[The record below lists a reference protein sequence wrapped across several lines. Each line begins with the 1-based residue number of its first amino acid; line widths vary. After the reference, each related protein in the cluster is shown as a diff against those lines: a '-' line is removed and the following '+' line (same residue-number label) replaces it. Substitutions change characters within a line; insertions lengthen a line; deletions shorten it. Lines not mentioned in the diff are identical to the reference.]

1 MYTKAITILLGA
13 GLFFTGNARGQ
24 TRRGDPPHQPALE
37 RAAWLLGTW
46 VQQTA
51 RGMAYETWTRE
62 STFTFSGKSYALNGK
77 DTLVFET
84 IQLVQK
90 REGLFYM
97 PAVRGQNGGKSVS
110 FKLGRI
116 SATEIE
122 FDNPGHDF
130 PQKISYRQVG
140 NDSLIAVISGTVGSK
155 HTSRQFPMK
164 KVQ

>member
-1 MYTKAITILLGA
+1 MYTKAITILLGI
-13 GLFFTGNARGQ
+13 GLLFTGNARGQ
-24 TRRGDPPHQPALE
+24 VRRGDPPKQPAIE
-37 RAAWLLGTW
+37 RAAWILGTW

-90 REGLFYM
+90 PEGLFYI
-97 PAVRGQNGGKSVS
+97 PTVKEQNGGKPVS
-110 FKLGRI
+110 FKLGSI
-116 SATEIE
+116 STTEVV
-122 FDNPGHDF
+122 FDNPKHDF

-140 NDSLIAVISGTVGSK
+140 SDSLVAVISGTVGGK
-155 HTSRQFPMK
+155 HKSRQFPMK